1 MGDKMVFKALDIEK
15 DILEQGY
22 EEHSYDLVVGSLVLH
37 ATTDLLKTLENTRRL
52 LKPGGYLMITEI
64 TNNDVIR
71 VGFSMS
77 GLPGWWLGQ
86 DDGRIFSPCVSSAEW
101 HRLLLRSGFSGIDSM
116 TPEVDVLTHPMAVL
130 VSQAVDDRIT
140 ILREPLLSL
149 GSGAGDDLWDL
160 VLIGG
165 KTMRTIP
172 LIEQIT
178 GLARPF
184 DIHVTHFTSLE
195 DVDPSQISHMSA
207 VLSLTELDS
216 PIFKNLSDE
225 RMSGMQRLFE
235 TARTVLWI
243 TQGSKS
249 EEPFMNMTVGFGR
262 SLVLEIPDLCL
273 QILDWETASKPN
285 PRHLLEHLLRLSL
298 SNRWEK
304 EGRFDNVMWTNEQ
317 ELIYEKGRLV
327 VPRLYFSKP
336 LNDRYNASK
345 RTIVQ
350 HESPQAAP
358 LIIKSDTSKYDIVYD
373 NRLATCLKTPQAIL
387 SETEVLVSV
396 NHSLLLPITAP
407 HQEQIF
413 CVLGTNTAN
422 KDPVI
427 AFTLTNGS
435 FVTADSQRVF
445 QTSLPISDDAHVLSM
460 LDLEFKIDSMLDF
473 CGSSTVLLVHEP
485 SPDLAARLTERA
497 SKIGVD
503 VFFTTSKSTDSTNS
517 WIVLHPQ
524 TPKRVL
530 KSLLPSEVRLLV
542 DCSTTLDGERTGANI
557 VSCLSETS
565 YRTTID
571 GLQSLARTK
580 KLSTDALT
588 ARLRDTIDRTL
599 VEFAKATSPSTATI
613 VELQSLAQQPIVRS
627 IESAVVDWSS
637 NAKVAVKLSTIDSQI
652 SFKKDRTYVL
662 FGLTSDLAQST
673 CDWMVSHGARNIVLT
688 SRTPK
693 LDSRWEEEL
702 RQTGVRLEAIS
713 K

>member
-1 MGDKMVFKALDIEK
+1 MVFKALDIEK

-116 TPEVDVLTHPMAVL
+116 TPECDVLTHPMAVL
-130 VSQAVDDRIT
+130 VSQAVDDRIS

-149 GSGAGDDLWDL
+149 DSGAGDDLWDL

-165 KTMRTIP
+165 KSMRTIP

-178 GLARPF
+178 GLVRQF
-184 DIHVTHFTSLE
+184 DIHVTHFNSLD

-225 RMSGMQRLFE
+225 TMSGMQRLFE

-243 TQGSKS
+243 TQGSKA

-285 PRHLLEHLLRLSL
+285 PRQLLEHLLRLSL
-298 SNRWEK
+298 SNKWEK
-304 EGRFDNVMWTNEQ
+304 DGRFNDVLWTNEQ
-317 ELIYEKGRLV
+317 ELMYEKGRLA

-345 RTIVQ
+345 RTIMHQ
-350 HESPQAAP
+350 ESPQAAP
-358 LIIKSDTSKYDIVYD
+358 LILKSDASKYDVVYD
-373 NRLATCLKTPQAIL
+373 DRLATCLRTPQAVL
-387 SETEVLVSV
+387 SDSEVLVNVS
-396 NHSLLLPITAP
+396 HSLLLPVTTP
-407 HQEQIF
+407 NQEQLF
-413 CVLGTNTAN
+413 CVLGTQIPDG
-422 KDPVI
+422 KSVI
-427 AFTLTNGS
+427 AFTTTNGS
-435 FVTADSQRVF
+435 FVVAKSQSVF
-445 QTSLPISDDAHVLSM
+445 KYSSPTDDKAQLLSM
-460 LDLEFKIDSMLDF
+460 LDLEFKVDSILA
-473 CGSSTVLLVHEP
+473 CRGSSLALLVHEP
-485 SPDLAARLTERA
+485 SHNLAARLTEVTSA
-497 SKIGVD
+497 TD
-503 VFFTTSKSTDSTNS
+503 VSVHFTTSRSTDSGNS

-524 TPKRVL
+524 TPKRTL
-530 KSLLPSEVRLLV
+530 KSLLPSKVGLFI
-542 DCSTTLDGERTGANI
+542 DCSTSQDDERVSAN
-557 VSCLSETS
+557 VASCLSDTC
-565 YRTTID
+565 YKTTLD
-571 GLQSLARTK
+571 GLQSLARTQQ
-580 KLSTDALT
+580 LSADGLT
-588 ARLRDTIDRTL
+588 TRLQSIVDRTL
-599 VEFAKATSPSTATI
+599 VEFSKSASHSATVT
-613 VELQSLAQQPIVRS
+613 VDLQSLIQQPIAQS
-627 IESAVVDWSS
+627 IKSTVIDWIASTS
-637 NAKVAVKLSTIDSQI
+637 VPVKLSTIDTQI

-693 LDSRWEEEL
+693 IDSRWKGEL
-702 RQTGVRLEAIS
+702 EQKGARLEAIS